1 MSIGGGQRSYSQ
13 QISMGKRGRVGKN
26 QACGIHMFCRNV
38 CTQSRQVNV
47 SMRQIGEPNV
57 NLPDVTA
64 AWPDCLGDSEGHML
78 VGRDC

>member
-1 MSIGGGQRSYSQ
+1 
-13 QISMGKRGRVGKN
+13 
-26 QACGIHMFCRNV
+26 MFCRNV

-78 VGRDC
+78 VGRDCYGKVGTWLGRKRL